1 MEMESKSQPQDATVQ
16 IQKKA
21 TPQIKSVNVLNQANN
36 NNAKSMTKKMVSDDL
51 KRAVDWKLFE
61 ISSLLIDR
69 HVDGADFEESFQW
82 FQARHAEEVVEER
95 TNEGLCG
102 YPLCKESLSSA
113 KLNHSKYRIDYKDKK
128 IYEVDKSAFYCS
140 SKCLEKT
147 EIWLKNLDMTV
158 PYSRPVVKSLN
169 LEEFK
174 KATIEDVLDLLSLQ
188 EEQEEKQT
196 KPQADKQKNN
206 TKKPNNGST
215 KPLPPPPIPETA
227 ENAPPLFSSPYF
239 DENGE
244 IMNLE
249 FQNGKPVIAPLR
261 ADQKPRSHLPK
272 NNNKIPFQP
281 EQEETTAPPLPL
293 PVPPPAAV
301 APFMPKKI
309 AERRKQ
315 QEEQHKTED
324 DDDVEEVIRDK
335 DHHDDIH
342 KSGKE
347 RDREQE
353 EQEEPNYD
361 NPTYLSQRPQELQQQ
376 THVHQT
382 EVSTTIEEIMKTMRN
397 LQYKHGLLP
406 PGLAQDKEKTIVIG
420 GAEEIHI
427 SPSKKTTVTTT
438 SVKIDPKKEELWQ
451 NEISLSQNSPSNSS
465 IDNNNN
471 INNNNK
477 KNTESPHVSP
487 MNAFSTDSFDETNN
501 NRSVNAES
509 VHSTTTST
517 NNNKKKK
524 IVEWNIP
531 EDTKQPPPANNSNP
545 PPSVSK
551 TASLSPSSKKSPA
564 VTQPI
569 LGMTVRERTQVAPL
583 SERAILTKKEP
594 PQAVAPQQYYQD
606 LFQNASFYSQSIE
619 GHYFPQQSATMTAL
633 DNRRNNNHDG
643 EDEEDDEEEDEDS

>member
-21 TPQIKSVNVLNQANN
+21 TPQIKSVNVLNQPNN
-36 NNAKSMTKKMVSDDL
+36 NNNTKGMTKKMVSDDL

-69 HVDGADFEESFQW
+69 HVDGGDFEESFQW

-128 IYEVDKSAFYCS
+128 IYEVDKSAYYCS
-140 SKCLEKT
+140 SNCLEKT

-196 KPQADKQKNN
+196 KPQKNN
-206 TKKPNNGST
+206 TKKTNNNSNARS
-215 KPLPPPPIPETA
+215 LPPPPIPETA

-244 IMNLE
+244 IINLE

-261 ADQKPRSHLPK
+261 ADQKPRPHLPK
-272 NNNKIPFQP
+272 NNKVPFQ
-281 EQEETTAPPLPL
+281 QEETTTSPPL
-293 PVPPPAAV
+293 PVPPPAV

-315 QEEQHKTED
+315 QEEQQQHKTED
-324 DDDVEEVIRDK
+324 DDDVEEVIRNK
-335 DHHDDIH
+335 DHHERE
-342 KSGKE
+342 KE
-347 RDREQE
+347 AEE
-353 EQEEPNYD
+353 EQEEPD

-376 THVHQT
+376 THVHPT

-406 PGLAQDKEKTIVIG
+406 PGLAKDKEKAIVIG

-427 SPSKKTTVTTT
+427 SPSKKTMTTGAT
-438 SVKIDPKKEELWQ
+438 ASVKVVPNKEELWQ
-451 NEISLSQNSPSNSS
+451 NEISLSQNTPAKSS
-465 IDNNNN
+465 TDNNS
-471 INNNNK
+471 NNNK
-477 KNTESPHVSP
+477 KSSESPHVSP
-487 MNAFSTDSFDETNN
+487 MMAFSTDSFDETNN
-501 NRSVNAES
+501 NRSGKAES
-509 VHSTTTST
+509 VHSSTTG
-517 NNNKKKK
+517 NNKKKK

-531 EDTKQPPPANNSNP
+531 EDSKQPPPANSHP
-545 PPSVSK
+545 TPSVSK
-551 TASLSPSSKKSPA
+551 AASLSPSSKKSPA
-564 VTQPI
+564 ITQPI
-569 LGMTVRERTQVAPL
+569 LGLTVKERTQVAPL

-594 PQAVAPQQYYQD
+594 PQAATPQQYYQD

-619 GHYFPQQSATMTAL
+619 GHYFPQQNSSTE
-633 DNRRNNNHDG
+633 DNNSSNHNSNNNNSLY
-643 EDEEDDEEEDEDS
+643 DEREEEEEEN